1 MTENSPDLP
10 RECWEHIFNLL
21 DLDHPSQLSP
31 LSLVSKQ
38 FLHITNRLLLSLK
51 LSDPTLLPILP
62 RLLHRFQCLKEINL
76 SGFDGDL
83 NPLLHRIAISGLNLQ
98 SLDISSRQTLPV
110 NGLRVFSSKMMN
122 LTSLNCCRVGFLQ
135 DTDLTLIAESFPMLQ
150 ELDISYPEQGSSTGS
165 SYWKPISD
173 SGVLSLAVN
182 LKSLRRINLSGNDFI
197 TDMSLLHLA
206 KNCVLLTQVVTYECE
221 FITHNGVAELI
232 RCPWKSSKAL
242 CVVDFSDTVVPD
254 ELLCLVAEACF
265 PMKKIVLSNCVGY
278 SFAGVSFLVRHYP
291 LLEYL
296 DLERTFF
303 LTDNDIFEL
312 SKSLGS
318 ITYINLS
325 YCHRLTSVTLD
336 TLVRN
341 CRVLNV
347 IIMVGTNAGAE
358 ALETD
363 VVPNLGV
370 KILNLSQNR
379 LMGNGVIANYVSVFP
394 NLEMLN
400 LSDCVN
406 ITEDGI
412 VEVLKRCSRIR
423 HLEISRCGLIE
434 NLLIDFEL
442 PKLEVLCA
450 RGLII
455 DDDGLTLIG
464 KRCPRLQ
471 KLDVSACMEVT
482 AKGVKE
488 VVVYCKE
495 IREIKLRSCT
505 KFSYDIIPW
514 MLLSRPSLKTIVLPS
529 SSFLWIFPHEY
540 HSVTRNYYW
549 LLTHRRVPYPTSKAS
564 ILSKL

>member
-1 MTENSPDLP
+1 
-10 RECWEHIFNLL
+10 
-21 DLDHPSQLSP
+21 
-31 LSLVSKQ
+31 
-38 FLHITNRLLLSLK
+38 
-51 LSDPTLLPILP
+51 
-62 RLLHRFQCLKEINL
+62 
-76 SGFDGDL
+76 
-83 NPLLHRIAISGLNLQ
+83 
-98 SLDISSRQTLPV
+98 
-110 NGLRVFSSKMMN
+110 MMN
-122 LTSLNCCRVGFLQ
+122 LTSLNCCRVGFLH

-165 SYWKPISD
+165 SDRKPISD
-173 SGVLSLAVN
+173 SGVLSLAMN

-206 KNCVLLTQVVTYECE
+206 KNCVLLTQVVIYECE
-221 FITHNGVAELI
+221 FITHNGVAKLI
-232 RCPWKSSKAL
+232 RVCGHLNSVLFCGVGKPMIYRLGSLSLGCPWKSSKAL

-265 PMKKIVLSNCVGY
+265 PMKKIVLSNCV
-278 SFAGVSFLVRHYP
+278 
-291 LLEYL
+291 
-296 DLERTFF
+296 
-303 LTDNDIFEL
+303 DNDIFEL

-455 DDDGLTLIG
+455 DDDGLTIIG

-471 KLDVSACMEVT
+471 KLDLSACMEVT

-488 VVVYCKE
+488 VVAYCKE

-529 SSFLWIFPHEY
+529 ASFRSLPNECQRKHIVHEG
-540 HSVTRNYYW
+540 V
-549 LLTHRRVPYPTSKAS
+549 LVCDD
-564 ILSKL
+564 

>member
-1 MTENSPDLP
+1 
-10 RECWEHIFNLL
+10 
-21 DLDHPSQLSP
+21 
-31 LSLVSKQ
+31 
-38 FLHITNRLLLSLK
+38 
-51 LSDPTLLPILP
+51 
-62 RLLHRFQCLKEINL
+62 
-76 SGFDGDL
+76 
-83 NPLLHRIAISGLNLQ
+83 
-98 SLDISSRQTLPV
+98 
-110 NGLRVFSSKMMN
+110 
-122 LTSLNCCRVGFLQ
+122 
-135 DTDLTLIAESFPMLQ
+135 MLQ

-165 SYWKPISD
+165 SDWKPISD

-206 KNCVLLTQVVTYECE
+206 KNCVLLTQVVIYECE
-221 FITHNGVAELI
+221 FITHNGVAKLI
-232 RCPWKSSKAL
+232 RACGHLNSVSFCGVGKPMIYRLGSLSLGCPWKSSKAL

-455 DDDGLTLIG
+455 DDDGLTIIG

-471 KLDVSACMEVT
+471 KLDLSACMEVT

-488 VVVYCKE
+488 VVAYCKE

-505 KFSYDIIPW
+505 KFSYDVIPW
-514 MLLSRPSLKTIVLPS
+514 MLLSSLSLKTIVLPS
-529 SSFLWIFPHEY
+529 ASFRSLPNECQRKHIVHEG
-540 HSVTRNYYW
+540 V
-549 LLTHRRVPYPTSKAS
+549 LVCDD
-564 ILSKL
+564 